1 MKQDNFF
8 DLKRF
13 THVLRNDFLEHR
25 KTMLQAV
32 VMGYLAL
39 TYTVIAR
46 TFYLY
51 KSADIFDTGTAD
63 EVSRSIWQL
72 SLVAFAVYILGFTG
86 SSILALSTKQ
96 KRISYFMLPA
106 TIFEKFL
113 AMLLR
118 IVGFYTLSYIA
129 IFYLADWSRM
139 LFYLIFYP
147 EAPVI
152 ELTDT
157 YFGKNTYQ
165 LNFLLPYYLF
175 ISIQSAFILGA
186 VSFYVRSFFK
196 TLGVL
201 MGAIAGYILLNK
213 LFIFVCYGKETSWI
227 DVFKTFTERLE
238 GILPAKAS
246 DTILVAWGVVILFA
260 LANWIIAYYRLKESQ
275 IISKL

>member
-13 THVLRNDFLEHR
+13 THVLRNDLLEHK

-51 KSADIFDTGTAD
+51 KSTEIFDARIAD
-63 EVSRSIWQL
+63 EISRSVWQF
-72 SLVAFAVYILGFTG
+72 SFVAFAIYILGFTG

-96 KRISYFMLPA
+96 KRITYFMLPA
-106 TIFEKFL
+106 TTFEKYL
-113 AMLLR
+113 AVLLR

-129 IFYLADWSRM
+129 IFYLADCSRM

-157 YFGKNTYQ
+157 YFGKNTFQ
-165 LNFLLPYYLF
+165 LNFLLPYYIF

-186 VSFYVRSFFK
+186 VSFYLRPFFK

-201 MGAIAGYILLNK
+201 MGATAVYILLNK

-227 DVFKTFTERLE
+227 DVFKTLTERLE
-238 GILPAKAS
+238 GVLPADDS
-246 DTILVAWGVVILFA
+246 DKILVAWGVVTLFA
-260 LANWIIAYYRLKESQ
+260 LANWIISYYRLKESQ

>member
-1 MKQDNFF
+1 MIKDNFF

-13 THVLRNDFLEHR
+13 THVLRNDFLEHK

-32 VMGYLAL
+32 VIGYLAL
-39 TYTVIAR
+39 TYTIISR
-46 TFYLY
+46 IFYLY
-51 KSADIFDTGTAD
+51 KSSDVFDVEIADK
-63 EVSRSIWQL
+63 VSRSVWQF
-72 SLVAFAVYILGFTG
+72 SFIAFAVYILGFTG

-96 KRISYFMLPA
+96 KRITYFMLPA
-106 TIFEKFL
+106 TTFEKYL
-113 AMLLR
+113 AILLR
-118 IVGFYTLSYIA
+118 IVGFYTLSYIV

-139 LFYLIFYP
+139 LFYLILYP

-186 VSFYVRSFFK
+186 VSFYVRSFIK

-201 MGAIAGYILLNK
+201 LWAIAGYMLLNK
-213 LFIFVCYGKETSWI
+213 LFILVCYGKETSWVN
-227 DVFKTFTERLE
+227 VFKTFTEKLE
-238 GILPAKAS
+238 GVLPADNS
-246 DTILVAWGVVILFA
+246 DKILVAWGVVTLFA
-260 LANWIIAYYRLKESQ
+260 LVNWIIAYYRLKESQ